1 MATRLSVHA
10 EFAEDAADAEG
21 SSDLKRKA
29 WLAVFAGSSLFWL
42 MVALVVWRLMSWSL
56 PRMSL
61 PNSCEKKRTTR
72 LNNQLRAPILR

>member
-1 MATRLSVHA
+1 MLDFIPRNALGLILIVVDNITSTNQTRSRIMATRLSVHA

-42 MVALVVWRLMSWSL
+42 MVALVVWRLMS
-56 PRMSL
+56 
-61 PNSCEKKRTTR
+61 
-72 LNNQLRAPILR
+72 

>member
-10 EFAEDAADAEG
+10 EFAEDAADADG

-42 MVALVVWRLMSWSL
+42 MVALVVWRLMS
-56 PRMSL
+56 
-61 PNSCEKKRTTR
+61 
-72 LNNQLRAPILR
+72 